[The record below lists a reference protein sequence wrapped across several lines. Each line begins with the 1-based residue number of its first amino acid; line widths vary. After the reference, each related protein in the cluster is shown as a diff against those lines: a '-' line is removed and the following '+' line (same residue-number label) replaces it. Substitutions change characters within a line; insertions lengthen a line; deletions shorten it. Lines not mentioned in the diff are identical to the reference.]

1 MLCQNCQKENPEGT
15 KYCGHCGSE
24 LVASQ
29 VTPPPPPIPQIPE
42 QPTSVP
48 VQNCGLATAS
58 LVFGLLGFCTVG
70 LSGIVGL
77 ILGIRANRKIR
88 DSHGQLGGSGMATA
102 GIIVSAIMLAGILP
116 MAAIFG
122 AILFPICMASQE
134 KAKQT
139 TCANNLK
146 QLSSALMAYN
156 TDWSGRY
163 PPKDAWCD
171 VTIPYIEKYQ
181 KVFPATYSVYSCPSL
196 LSSRSGYAY
205 NKAMNKIS
213 VADIDRPSYSVM
225 LFDSSGGWNQSGG
238 FDLFDYRHND
248 KANVAYADGHIKPVS
263 PEELKLESSS
273 PEGNSSY

>member
-1 MLCQNCQKENPEGT
+1 VAIV
-15 KYCGHCGSE
+15 GSE

-42 QPTSVP
+42 QQTSVP

-122 AILFPICMASQE
+122 AILFPIIMASQE
-134 KAKQT
+134 KSKQT

-146 QLSSALMAYN
+146 HLSSALMAYN

-171 VTIPYIEKYQ
+171 ATIPYIKNIQ
-181 KVFPATYSVYSCPSL
+181 KDFVCPSL
-196 LSSRSGYAY
+196 PNARSGYAY

-213 VADIDRPSYSVM
+213 DADIDRPSYSVM